1 MGDDAPPQGALNR
14 KRKTFDEVDIEPFD
28 ALAVGGDDLFVGDSA
43 LLLGRLVD
51 VVGVG
56 GVGTNSSTHALR
68 CQVSYLR
75 SKLDTQHVINDRLRS
90 MIEDL
95 FQASETRRLRKI
107 ADQNVQAKAEAES
120 KKKLMFLNQDVK
132 EKQKELAAANEEAS
146 FLANEV
152 INLQNVVLA
161 KDRQLEDL
169 REMVLVQ
176 DRIISE
182 HDKMNME
189 NQTIMSELSTKS
201 ARLSNETLKMK
212 DVLSLKEALILSKDA
227 MIAKKDKTIL
237 DLNQSLTMKEAECI
251 LTIQNTKVAVQ
262 QCNSVRNAQ
271 RCYRCGNQRV
281 GKYHN
286 TSKSSTSAEFC
297 TTPKTKRAPYWVV
310 PAGYEVGDKRKKEP
324 KRSIVRRR
332 KAICTQNGIV
342 DAGWEH
348 WGN

>member
-1 MGDDAPPQGALNR
+1 MDDDALQSALNR
-14 KRKTFDEVDIEPFD
+14 KRKTIDAVDIEPVD
-28 ALAVGGDDLFVGDSA
+28 PLAVCGDDLFIGNSA

-51 VVGVG
+51 AVG
-56 GVGTNSSTHALR
+56 GGDSTHALR

-75 SKLDTQHVINDRLRS
+75 SKLDTQHVINDRRRKL
-90 MIEDL
+90 IEDL

-107 ADQNVQAKAEAES
+107 ADQNVQAKDEAES
-120 KKKLMFLNQDVK
+120 KKKLMFLNLDVK
-132 EKQKELAAANEEAS
+132 EKEKELAAANEEAS

-182 HDKMNME
+182 HDKTSME
-189 NQTIMSELSTKS
+189 NQTIMSELSAKS

-212 DVLSLKEALILSKDA
+212 DILSLKEALILSKDV

-251 LTIQNTKVAVQ
+251 LAIQNTKVPAQRCNDVQ
-262 QCNSVRNAQ
+262 CEAKAKRNAQ

-281 GKYHN
+281 GKHHN
-286 TSKSSTSAEFC
+286 TSKSCTSAEFC
-297 TTPKTKRAPYWVV
+297 TTPETKRAPYWVV
-310 PAGYEVGDKRKKEP
+310 PAGYEVRTEQCLSTTRQAWKTNQLCQ
-324 KRSIVRRR
+324 SSARRAQDYPTR
-332 KAICTQNGIV
+332 I
-342 DAGWEH
+342 
-348 WGN
+348 